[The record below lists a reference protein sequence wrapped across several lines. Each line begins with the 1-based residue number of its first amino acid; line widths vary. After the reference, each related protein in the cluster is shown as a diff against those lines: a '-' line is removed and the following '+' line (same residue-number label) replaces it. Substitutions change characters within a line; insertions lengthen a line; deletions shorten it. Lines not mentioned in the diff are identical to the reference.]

1 MFTGFVEGVEE
12 GQQQLLQ
19 SRYMRGEY
27 DDYNSPYF
35 DSTLFNPATL
45 FDIPS
50 SIKDLELGTAALGCY
65 LGINFGDPDN
75 GNAELRKAMTT
86 GAVTG
91 MMFSGLHAFGISN
104 L

>member
-1 MFTGFVEGVEE
+1 M
-12 GQQQLLQ
+12 LQ

-86 GAVTG
+86 GAVTIFLPNSTLG
-91 MMFSGLHAFGISN
+91 ILKSEIITLTLSVSG
-104 L
+104 